1 MCDKSRKTQIC
12 EGYAIIL
19 IAIEEIMDTITRLL
33 IQIPI
38 LLITL
43 TIHEFSHGYVAYLLG
58 DDTAKRAGRLTLNP
72 ISHIDP
78 IGLLMLFIVRIGW
91 AKPVPVN
98 PYNFKNQ
105 KRDMA
110 ITAAAGP
117 ASNFV
122 MAIILSIVFNLL
134 KAANPNILYSGS
146 MPTQF
151 FIGMLVYAILINLAL
166 GIFNLLPIPP
176 MDGSKILG
184 GFLSD
189 EAYYKYTAQERK
201 GAQILMIVF
210 AISFVFRL
218 DLFGKVIMPPLE
230 FFLKLLTGITF

>member
-1 MCDKSRKTQIC
+1 MNT
-12 EGYAIIL
+12 IL
-19 IAIEEIMDTITRLL
+19 QLL

-38 LLITL
+38 LLLTL
-43 TIHEFSHGYVAYLLG
+43 TIHEFSHGYVAYLFG

-78 IGLLMLFIVRIGW
+78 IGLLMLFIVHIGW

-98 PYNFKNQ
+98 PYNFVNQ

-117 ASNFV
+117 VSNFV
-122 MAIILSIVFNLL
+122 MAIILSVIFNLL
-134 KAANPNILYSGS
+134 KTVNPDLLNSGS
-146 MPTQF
+146 AIAQF
-151 FIGMLVYAILINLAL
+151 FTSMLVYAILINLAL
-166 GIFNLLPIPP
+166 GIFNLIPIPP

-189 EAYYKYTAQERK
+189 EAYHRYTAQERK
-201 GAQILMIVF
+201 GAQILMIIF
-210 AISFVFRL
+210 AVSYIFKL
-218 DLFGKVIMPPLE
+218 NLIGAIIMPPLN
-230 FFLKLLTGITF
+230 FFLKLLTGITL

>member
-1 MCDKSRKTQIC
+1 
-12 EGYAIIL
+12 
-19 IAIEEIMDTITRLL
+19 MDTIIRLL

-38 LLITL
+38 LLLTL

-78 IGLLMLFIVRIGW
+78 VGLLMLFIVRIGW

-122 MAIILSIVFNLL
+122 MAIILSVVFNLL

-146 MPTQF
+146 VMIQF
-151 FIGMLVYAILINLAL
+151 FTGMLVYAILINLAL

-201 GAQILMIVF
+201 GAQILMIIF
-210 AISFVFRL
+210 AISFVFKL
-218 DLFGKVIMPPLE
+218 NIIGAIIMPPLN

>member
-1 MCDKSRKTQIC
+1 
-12 EGYAIIL
+12 
-19 IAIEEIMDTITRLL
+19 MDTITRLL

-38 LLITL
+38 LLLTL

-78 IGLLMLFIVRIGW
+78 VGLLMLFIVRIGW

-122 MAIILSIVFNLL
+122 MAIILSVVFNLL

-146 MPTQF
+146 VMIQF
-151 FIGMLVYAILINLAL
+151 FTGMLVYAILINLAL

-201 GAQILMIVF
+201 GAQILMIIF
-210 AISFVFRL
+210 AISFVFKL
-218 DLFGKVIMPPLE
+218 NIIGAIIMPPLN

>member
-1 MCDKSRKTQIC
+1 MNT
-12 EGYAIIL
+12 
-19 IAIEEIMDTITRLL
+19 IMQLL

-43 TIHEFSHGYVAYLLG
+43 TIHEFSHGYVAYRLG

-78 IGLLMLFIVRIGW
+78 IGLLMLFIVHIGW

-105 KRDMA
+105 KKDMA

-117 ASNFV
+117 VSNFV
-122 MAIILSIVFNLL
+122 MAIILSVIFRICNFN
-134 KAANPNILYSGS
+134 NPD
-146 MPTQF
+146 
-151 FIGMLVYAILINLAL
+151 FIYNYVGNMQLIIYIISEIMKYAIMINLAL
-166 GIFNLLPIPP
+166 GIFNLIPIPP
-176 MDGSKILG
+176 MDGSKIVG

-189 EAYYKYTAQERK
+189 EAYSRYTAQERK
-201 GAQILMIVF
+201 GAQILMIIF
-210 AISFVFRL
+210 AISFVFKL
-218 DLFGKVIMPPLE
+218 NIIGAIIMPPLN
-230 FFLKLLTGITF
+230 FFLKLLTGITL

>member
-1 MCDKSRKTQIC
+1 MNT
-12 EGYAIIL
+12 
-19 IAIEEIMDTITRLL
+19 IMQLL

-78 IGLLMLFIVRIGW
+78 IGLLMLFIVHIGW

-105 KRDMA
+105 KKDMA

-122 MAIILSIVFNLL
+122 MAIILSVVFNVL
-134 KAANPNILYSGS
+134 KNID
-146 MPTQF
+146 PTIVNNAGQITKLF
-151 FIGMLVYAILINLAL
+151 PYIIHFTILINLAL
-166 GIFNLLPIPP
+166 GIFNLIPIPP

-189 EAYYKYTAQERK
+189 EAYNRYTAQERK
-201 GAQILMIVF
+201 GAQILMIIF
-210 AISFVFRL
+210 AISFVFKL
-218 DLFGKVIMPPLE
+218 NIIGKVIMPPLE
-230 FFLKLLTGITF
+230 FFLKLLTGITL

>member
-1 MCDKSRKTQIC
+1 
-12 EGYAIIL
+12 
-19 IAIEEIMDTITRLL
+19 MDTIFQLL

-98 PYNFKNQ
+98 PYNFVNQ

-117 ASNFV
+117 AANFV
-122 MAIILSIVFNLL
+122 MAIVLSVVFNLL
-134 KAANPNILYSGS
+134 KSTNPNLLYSGS
-146 MPTQF
+146 VFTQF
-151 FIGMLVYAILINLAL
+151 FTGMLVYAILINLAL
-166 GIFNLLPIPP
+166 GIFNLIPIPP

-201 GAQILMIVF
+201 GAQILMIIF
-210 AISFVFRL
+210 AISFVFKL
-218 DLFGKVIMPPLE
+218 NIIGAIIMPPLN
-230 FFLKLLTGITF
+230 FFLKLLIGISL

>member
-1 MCDKSRKTQIC
+1 MNT
-12 EGYAIIL
+12 IL
-19 IAIEEIMDTITRLL
+19 QLL

-38 LLITL
+38 LLLTL
-43 TIHEFSHGYVAYLLG
+43 AIHEFSHGYVAYLFG

-78 IGLLMLFIVRIGW
+78 IGLLMLFIARIGW

-98 PYNFKNQ
+98 PYNFNNQ

-117 ASNFV
+117 ASNFLV
-122 MAIILSIVFNLL
+122 AIILSVVYNLL
-134 KAANPNILYSGS
+134 VTTNTDFSLTIVQIFVFILQYS
-146 MPTQF
+146 
-151 FIGMLVYAILINLAL
+151 ILINLAL
-166 GIFNLLPIPP
+166 GIFNLIPIPP

-189 EAYYKYTAQERK
+189 EAYNKYTAQERK
-201 GAQILMIVF
+201 GAQILMLLFVV
-210 AISFVFRL
+210 SFVLRIPL
-218 DLFGKVIMPPLE
+218 ISYIIMPPLN
-230 FFLKLLTGITF
+230 FFLKLLIGITL